1 MANRLVNSDGTP
13 IISSSVTS
21 KAGRTPYFVQSTLD
35 FSKAATI
42 ASSDVVGMLAIP
54 ARTVI
59 LHTGLE
65 IMTAMNTAA
74 NVVPFSMGMYA
85 YTFPTASGVGIGTG
99 DQGTIGSAV
108 DADEFIAE
116 IDLDDTAAGH
126 VIGSILKNAANSD
139 IPVLP
144 YLNDVDACIALTAG
158 SITAAPT
165 SGIFRVYAT
174 LMDVS
179 DVGDLTSETADRDTL
194 A

>member
-1 MANRLVNSDGTP
+1 MVDAAKTFYPYIPVNLLLKDKFENYKKIKKIDSPILVMHG
-13 IISSSVTS
+13 
-21 KAGRTPYFVQSTLD
+21 
-35 FSKAATI
+35 
-42 ASSDVVGMLAIP
+42 
-54 ARTVI
+54 
-59 LHTGLE
+59 E
-65 IMTAMNTAA
+65 IDQI
-74 NVVPFSMGMYA
+74 VPFSMGMYA

-179 DVGDLTSETADRDTL
+179 DVGDLTSETADRDT
-194 A
+194 